1 MQTLTLVL
9 PNNERGDTPATD
21 AEIKEEDLN
30 EPSRVMIDL
39 PEPSELDPEKEVE
52 ESRELSHSDL
62 LLEWIRV
69 GDVS

>member
-39 PEPSELDPEKEVE
+39 PEPSEPDPEKEVE